1 MAYSYDDILASQ
13 FQNIDA
19 AQAQA
24 AAELEAA
31 RHAED
36 PHRVNEAANAILT
49 LDLQRNA
56 LAQRAQGYSAGQQH
70 QAQERPGSRFGL
82 SPEQAEI
89 ARKSLVDRADTP
101 PLSDDQKYEIYARN
115 RQKYHSMLADGSY
128 SNQVK

>member
-1 MAYSYDDILASQ
+1 MAYSYDQILNAQ

-24 AAELEAA
+24 SAELEAA
-31 RHAED
+31 RHSED
-36 PHRVNEAANAILT
+36 ADRVNEAANAILA

-56 LAQRAQGYSAGQQH
+56 LAQRAQGYAGQQR
-70 QAQERPGSRFGL
+70 QAAQEQPGSRYGL

-89 ARKSLVDRADTP
+89 ARKSLIDRPDLP
-101 PLSDDQKYEIYARN
+101 PMTDDQKYETYAKN
-115 RQKYHSMLADGSY
+115 RQKYHSMLADGRY